1 MNRQEVRSLAK
12 ILVLEDEEDIRAFVV
27 INLRRAGYEILEA
40 GTGEEALEIFSQH
53 DDIDIAVLDVM
64 LPGIDGME
72 VCKQIREK
80 DKRIGIMM
88 LTAKSQELDRISG
101 LSIGADDYMS
111 KPFSPL
117 ELVARVDAI
126 ARRVEMLKG
135 VDKEDKFVSGVFRL
149 DPEGRTLYKN
159 GQEIELTQIEYTMI
173 KLFMEN
179 VNQSLSREEILTN
192 VWGESYF
199 GDPKIVDVNIRRLR
213 RKIEDDS
220 SNPQYI
226 RTVWGYGYKWKP
238 TKDN

>member
-1 MNRQEVRSLAK
+1 MAK

-72 VCKQIREK
+72 VCRQIREK

-199 GDPKIVDVNIRRLR
+199 GDSKIVDVNIRRLR

>member
-1 MNRQEVRSLAK
+1 MNRQEVRNLAK

-72 VCKQIREK
+72 VCRQIREK

-199 GDPKIVDVNIRRLR
+199 GDSKIVDVNIRRLR